1 MRTIALAFLI
11 TALLSAGAMADEPM
25 LPPEQWETC
34 SPSGEYCARLDPV
47 ENSILAY
54 KPGVETIVL
63 WRAQGWSR
71 VAALADDG
79 EHMVLGYEGM
89 NLIPLDYRPDMAMLT
104 FYRRGQVFRTVR
116 LEELITDIAI
126 KMNRTVSHYHWGDY
140 LGLDENGRFGVRT
153 ATGHETRFDMTT
165 GQAVR

>member
-1 MRTIALAFLI
+1 MSLRLFLMFI
-11 TALLSAGAMADEPM
+11 ALLSATALADEPM
-25 LPPEQWETC
+25 MPPSVWETC

-63 WRAQGWSR
+63 WRATGWSR

-89 NLIPLDYRPDMAMLT
+89 NLIPLDYRPDMPMLT
-104 FYRRGQVFRTVR
+104 FYRRGEVFRTVR
-116 LEELITDIAI
+116 LEELISYIAI
-126 KMNRTVSHYHWGDY
+126 KMNRTASHYHWGDY
-140 LGLDENGRFGVRT
+140 LGLDENGHFGVRT
-153 ATGHETRFDMTT
+153 ATGHEMRFDMAT
-165 GQAVR
+165 GRSVR